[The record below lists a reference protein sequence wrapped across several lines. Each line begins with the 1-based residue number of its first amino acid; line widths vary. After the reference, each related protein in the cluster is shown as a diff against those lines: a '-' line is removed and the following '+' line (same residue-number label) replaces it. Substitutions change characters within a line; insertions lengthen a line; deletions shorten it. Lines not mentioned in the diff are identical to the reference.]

1 MHCSVWNTLN
11 ETRVQAAAG
20 AFDVWRTGTLTA
32 AETGT
37 IYDDVFTGST
47 RRRHGLTA
55 AGLGDQD
62 WCHVTLTRMHAAA
75 GGCQSEWT
83 LDRRCSVDIITT
95 LNQDGRGLAHH
106 WCDFRPCSPHPRLPM
121 RCMIGL
127 PQGTW
132 VRGSRGRCARRATC
146 GMWAAHTRDVRSCTI
161 SYDMWPPRYRTLD
174 ESAIDIAIS
183 CNWYDH

>member
-1 MHCSVWNTLN
+1 MSD
-11 ETRVQAAAG
+11 VQ
-20 AFDVWRTGTLTA
+20 RQSQCA

-95 LNQDGRGLAHH
+95 LNQDGRGLAQH
-106 WCDFRPCSPHPRLPM
+106 WCDCRPCSPHPRLPL

-127 PQGTW
+127 PQGTR
-132 VRGSRGRCARRATC
+132 VRGSQYTDGRRCVLVTSTNASLWMPARYVCVARC
-146 GMWAAHTRDVRSCTI
+146 RLCYICVSNLWRVCSKYSFR
-161 SYDMWPPRYRTLD
+161 
-174 ESAIDIAIS
+174 
-183 CNWYDH
+183 